1 MRHPVFYCLLLTFS
15 IVKLNAQV
23 SDAVKK
29 TAKPLENIS
38 YAESSHTGAGGEES
52 QLYNQFKKVARIA
65 TNDELYYFA
74 MNGSNALKLYS
85 GKELFK
91 RKDKRFLEVYTFYSG
106 NPSVMKYT
114 LGCVGENKNIAVL
127 LKDEV
132 YAAPFYISLRDQLM
146 KNEDKQDEIVKTQL
160 AQIKEEGYDQ
170 LSEEDVNS
178 VKKQIE
184 EINKKKQKPQ

>member
-1 MRHPVFYCLLLTFS
+1 MRYKYFYVFLLVLSF
-15 IVKLNAQV
+15 IGYNAQV

-29 TAKPLENIS
+29 LAKPLENIS
-38 YAESSHTGAGGEES
+38 YAESSHIGAGGDES
-52 QLYNQFKKVARIA
+52 KIYNQFKKVAQA
-65 TNDELYYFA
+65 ANNEELYYFA
-74 MNGSNALKLYS
+74 MNGSNALKIYS

-91 RKDKRFLEVYTFYSG
+91 RNDKRFLDIYTFYSN
-106 NPSVMKYT
+106 NPLIMKYT
-114 LGCVGENKNIAVL
+114 LGCVGKNKNIAEF

-132 YAAPFYISLRDQLM
+132 YSAPFYISLRDQLL

-160 AQIKEEGYDQ
+160 AQIKEEGYGK
-170 LSEEDVNS
+170 LTEEDVES

>member
-1 MRHPVFYCLLLTFS
+1 MSYNIFCCFLFTFS
-15 IVKLNAQV
+15 MFKFNAQV

-38 YAESSHTGAGGEES
+38 YAESSHIGAGGEQS
-52 QLYNQFKKVARIA
+52 KIYNQFKKVSKIA

-91 RKDKRFLEVYTFYSG
+91 RNDKRFLDVYTLYSKK
-106 NPSVMKYT
+106 PLKMEYV
-114 LGCVGENKNIAVL
+114 LGCTTDSKNIAEF

-132 YAAPFYISLRDQLM
+132 SAAPQYISLRDQLL
-146 KNEDKQDEIVKTQL
+146 KNNKRDEVGKTQL
-160 AQIKEEGYDQ
+160 RQIKEMGYGK
-170 LSEEDVNS
+170 LTEEDVRL
-178 VKKQIE
+178 VKKDLEKIDQ
-184 EINKKKQKPQ
+184 KQN